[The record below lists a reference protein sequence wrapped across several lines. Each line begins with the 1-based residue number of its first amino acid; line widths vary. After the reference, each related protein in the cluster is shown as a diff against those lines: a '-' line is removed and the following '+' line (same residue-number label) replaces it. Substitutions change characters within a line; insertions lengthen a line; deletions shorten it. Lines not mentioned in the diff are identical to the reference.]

1 MIESLAMLQGK
12 YGMLQDEL
20 SSFQVSMVI
29 LGSVTSFHAV
39 ELAEFSFLSIFLFES
54 SCLNQM

>member
-20 SSFQVSMVI
+20 SSFQVVVYEGKI
-29 LGSVTSFHAV
+29 EKNLPKKEEARQFIKGLDV
-39 ELAEFSFLSIFLFES
+39 EAS
-54 SCLNQM
+54 